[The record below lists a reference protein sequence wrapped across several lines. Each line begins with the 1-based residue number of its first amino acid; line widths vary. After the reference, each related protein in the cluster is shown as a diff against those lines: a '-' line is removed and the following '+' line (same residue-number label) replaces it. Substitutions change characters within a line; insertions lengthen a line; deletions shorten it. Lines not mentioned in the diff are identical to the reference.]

1 MNLNILWFVLVAVL
15 YVGFFFLEGFDFGV
29 GMLLPFLGKKD
40 EERRAVINTIGPHW
54 DANEVWLITAGGAT
68 FAAFPNWYATMFSGF
83 YIGLFLL
90 LMVLI
95 FRGVAFEFRSKIGSP
110 KWRGTWDWAIAL
122 SSLLAPFLLGVVF
135 TNLVRGVPINGSQI
149 YTGTFFT
156 LLNPLSLLGGLAL
169 ALISLLHGANFLSLK
184 LSDALHERAAKAA
197 RTAWVA
203 ALVAAAAYLV
213 WIVLSVPAFASK
225 GFLGLIAPILA
236 ALALLLARV
245 FMAGKREGWAFA
257 MSGLTLIFA
266 VAALFVALFPNVM
279 ISSTAAELSLT
290 IYNASS
296 SPYTLKVMSIIACV
310 MLPIVLAYQ
319 AWTYVVFRKRVK
331 ADPKTLTY

>member
-213 WIVLSVPAFASK
+213 WIVLGIPAFASK
-225 GFLGLIAPILA
+225 GFLGLIAPILS

-245 FMAGKREGWAFA
+245 FMGGKREGWAFA

>member
-95 FRGVAFEFRSKIGSP
+95 FRGVAFEFRSKIGTP

-203 ALVAAAAYLV
+203 ALVAAAAYLG
-213 WIVLSVPAFASK
+213 IVLSVPAFASK